1 MKNVLISNKGCLT
14 PKDRLDFDQDLREVK
29 AKRKIEPQGTTKDLS
44 PFKQI
49 ILKNSDISS

>member
-49 ILKNSDISS
+49 VLKNSDISS